1 MVPKAILVPLDM
13 DPLVQPVLT
22 VPLLVP
28 LAQQVLLDYKGV
40 LVPLDQWAVRATQ
53 DPLDALAQLVLKALA

>member
-1 MVPKAILVPLDM
+1 MVPLVL
-13 DPLVQPVLT
+13 PVLT

-28 LAQQVLLDYKGV
+28 LAQQVLLDYKGA

-53 DPLDALAQLVLKALA
+53 DPLDVLVQLVLKALA